1 MRHLKNYKIFESNS
15 NLRESLLDIN
25 DIIID
30 LEDQEFVKSK
40 SILFEYNWID
50 YKIKGDRVLSNEQN
64 LLAWAPYQPGEDLS
78 DKEYR
83 GITILF
89 KSNKDNYDDIRS
101 VFKRLVNYTD
111 NNLKEFTKKSL
122 GYIYSNLQNQ
132 FENMKTIS
140 LNKNWKNQKV
150 DIDEVFDELIIKS
163 TQVPTQVP
171 SYIKFNIYKNESR
184 DTGPK

>member
-1 MRHLKNYKIFESNS
+1 MKHLKNYKIFESNS

-40 SILFEYNWID
+40 SILFGYNWIN
-50 YKIKGDRVLSNEQN
+50 YTIKGDRVLSNEQN

-83 GITILF
+83 GITIVF
-89 KSNKDNYDDIRS
+89 NSNNDNYDDIRS

-111 NNLKEFTKKSL
+111 NNLEFTKKNL
-122 GYIYSNLQNQ
+122 GYSYGDFL
-132 FENMKTIS
+132 NMRTIN
-140 LNKNWKNQKV
+140 LNKR
-150 DIDEVFDELIIKS
+150 IDEVFDELIIKGKS
-163 TQVPTQVP
+163 IQVP
-171 SYIKFNIYKNESR
+171 SYIKFNAYKNDSKYL
-184 DTGPK
+184 TK

>member
-1 MRHLKNYKIFESNS
+1 MKYLKNYKLFESNS

-40 SILFEYNWID
+40 SILFGYNWID
-50 YKIKGDRVLSNEQN
+50 YTIKGDRILSNEQN
-64 LLAWAPYQPGEDLS
+64 LLSPPYQSGEDLS
-78 DKEYR
+78 DNEYR
-83 GITILF
+83 GITIFF

-111 NNLKEFTKKSL
+111 NNLKEFTKSNL
-122 GYIYSNLQNQ
+122 GYCYGLGI
-132 FENMKTIS
+132 ETMKTIS
-140 LNKNWKNQKV
+140 LNQKIYNFYKKIN
-150 DIDEVFDELIIKS
+150 IDEVFDELTIK
-163 TQVPTQVP
+163 TQVP
-171 SYIKFNIYKNESR
+171 SYIKFNIYKPETR

>member
-1 MRHLKNYKIFESNS
+1 MKYLKNYKLFESNS

-40 SILFEYNWID
+40 SILFGYNWID
-50 YKIKGDRVLSNEQN
+50 YTIKGDRILSNEQN
-64 LLAWAPYQPGEDLS
+64 LLSPPYQSGEDLS
-78 DKEYR
+78 DNEYR
-83 GITILF
+83 GITIFF

-111 NNLKEFTKKSL
+111 NNLKEFTKKNL
-122 GYIYSNLQNQ
+122 GYCYGLGI
-132 FENMKTIS
+132 ETMKTIS
-140 LNKNWKNQKV
+140 LDSK

-171 SYIKFNIYKNESR
+171 SYIKFNTYKSETRNI
-184 DTGPK
+184 